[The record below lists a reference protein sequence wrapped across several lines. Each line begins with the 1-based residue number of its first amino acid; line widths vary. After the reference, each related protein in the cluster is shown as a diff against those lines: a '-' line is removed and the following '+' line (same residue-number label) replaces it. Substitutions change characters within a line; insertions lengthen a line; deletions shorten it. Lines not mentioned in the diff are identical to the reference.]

1 MCQLLGISHRMTSS
15 YHPQANGMVERF
27 HRQLKD
33 ALWAK
38 SNGDWS
44 GALAGVLLGLRSA
57 PKDGAAKSSA
67 EMVYGTPLTLPG
79 EFLDFPVPAGHDF
92 FENLSAEMCKFQPR
106 LTGPFTVK
114 EHVPEEIRSATHV
127 YVRRDGHVTPLSAL
141 YEGPFLVLSKR
152 DKTFVLKKGQVAE
165 AVSIDR
171 LKPHLGSSAP
181 DVQVPARRGRPP
193 GRLKSVANC

>member
-1 MCQLLGISHRMTSS
+1 MI
-15 YHPQANGMVERF
+15 
-27 HRQLKD
+27 
-33 ALWAK
+33 
-38 SNGDWS
+38 
-44 GALAGVLLGLRSA
+44 
-57 PKDGAAKSSA
+57 
-67 EMVYGTPLTLPG
+67 
-79 EFLDFPVPAGHDF
+79 F

-106 LTGPFTVK
+106 LTGPCTVK

-127 YVRRDGHVTPLSAL
+127 YVRRDGHVPPLSAL

-152 DKTFVLKKGQVAE
+152 DKTFVLKKGQMAE